1 MSNFKVGDKVIL
13 ARIEEDEERSKKYR
27 ENLGK
32 VFTIKK

>member
-1 MSNFKVGDKVIL
+1 MNDFKVGDKVIL
-13 ARIEEDEERSKKYR
+13 ARIEEDEERLEKYR